1 MTATFRTLV
10 RRSDWYV
17 EESLWSA
24 KESLLL
30 LIPESALL
38 LLLLLRIARLVCE
51 FHQRVNGV
59 VGGGGTTAAAV
70 VIYE

>member
-38 LLLLLRIARLVCE
+38 LLLRIARLVCE
-51 FHQRVNGV
+51 FHQRVDGV
-59 VGGGGTTAAAV
+59 VGGGGTAAAAV

>member
-38 LLLLLRIARLVCE
+38 LLLLRIARLVCE
-51 FHQRVNGV
+51 FHQRVDGV
-59 VGGGGTTAAAV
+59 VGGGGTAAAV
-70 VIYE
+70 AVIYEY